1 MHLDSH
7 ETELLLPVQIFS
19 RIRVFSAKTL
29 KPLAVL
35 QYHREGL
42 YCLGFANVEL
52 KLKDRIENDVK
63 TTMDD
68 QNEDISV
75 PSSSQTSQD
84 TDTRNPPLSMVTD
97 DDSNIQDSDVSEDSE
112 DSECN
117 DDDSDLEAS
126 LKSRAEWSRR
136 HWLAAGGKE
145 NRISLWEIY

>member
-1 MHLDSH
+1 MV
-7 ETELLLPVQIFS
+7 PVF

-35 QYHREGL
+35 KYHREGL

-52 KLKDRIENDVK
+52 KLKDRIENDAEA
-63 TTMDD
+63 MADNQDD
-68 QNEDISV
+68 QDKDISV
-75 PSSSQTSQD
+75 PSLNQTSQD
-84 TDTRNPPLSMVTD
+84 TGTNMPLHTTID
-97 DDSNIQDSDVSEDSE
+97 DDNYSQGSVVDSE
-112 DSECN
+112 ES
-117 DDDSDLEAS
+117 DDDNNLEDS